1 MNPAYEFFT
10 PAPTVFYPFGV
21 SGQAKWIQ
29 KLLATC
35 DAMARHRI
43 SARSWTQRM
52 SRLVMVSCAGA
63 VRSAWSMIKLIT
75 RGRIPICRQGVVRV
89 PGRVAI

>member
-1 MNPAYEFFT
+1 MNPAYEFLAPS
-10 PAPTVFYPFGV
+10 PAVFYPSGV
-21 SGQAKWIQ
+21 SGRAKWIQ

-35 DAMARHRI
+35 DAMARHRD

-63 VRSAWSMIKLIT
+63 VRSVWSMIKLNT
-75 RGRIPICRQGVVRV
+75 RGRMPICRQGVVRV